1 MPVDFQEGV
10 VMDLVVVVVVEI
22 ETEIVDQLGLTERV
36 GVSQVTFTAGTAP
49 QRGHLTGSLLK
60 ICHHASAGRIS
71 RITCAKQEKLPLQ
84 MPTSTDAMKVL

>member
-22 ETEIVDQLGLTERV
+22 ETEIVDQLGLT
-36 GVSQVTFTAGTAP
+36 GTAP